1 MIGAAFPW
9 GLLLPSELKNINLK
23 ENTIV
28 RSQLNPKTK
37 ACSQYINSF
46 NFKNKTA
53 KSLFWV

>member
-53 KSLFWV
+53 KSLF